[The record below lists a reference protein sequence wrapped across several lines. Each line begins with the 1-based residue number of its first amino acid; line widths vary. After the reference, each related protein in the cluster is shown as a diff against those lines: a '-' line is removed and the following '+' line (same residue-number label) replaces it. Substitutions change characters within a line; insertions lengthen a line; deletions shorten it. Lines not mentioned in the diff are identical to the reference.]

1 MAQQTIDA
9 VREAERKADQA
20 ERDAAQQAEEILWK
34 AHADAERTT
43 AQITSEA
50 DKLAQDS
57 LDAARAQGE
66 RYAAKAAQE
75 AEQEIAALRALAQK
89 REKEASACVIA
100 ELVGERGS
108 PKPA

>member
-9 VREAERKADQA
+9 VREAERKADQV
-20 ERDAAQQAEEILWK
+20 ERDAVQKAGEILRK

-57 LDAARAQGE
+57 LEAARAQGE

-89 REKEASACVIA
+89 REKEAIACVIA
-100 ELVGERGS
+100 ELVG
-108 PKPA
+108 